1 MEHVDLNAIV
11 ANGRSVAT
19 ASVSAAADV
28 AIGILAEGGNAFD
41 AAVAACLV
49 ETVWLPMK
57 CGLAG
62 DVVALVRLRGG
73 PFRALLSVGP
83 GGAAFAPGQ
92 LTLTGPR
99 SIGVPGAP
107 DGYAALA
114 KLGRLSL
121 EEMVA
126 PARNM
131 ALTGVTWLPVAV
143 SLTADSSERLRMHND
158 AVPFLPNGH
167 LPTIGSQLRLPG
179 LALLLEAFGHLGSRL
194 FWGDIAKPLLER
206 LRNKGGLLTADDFR
220 VNPAHW
226 TEPLRRAFEPQCEVL
241 ATPYPTHGPR
251 LLRILE
257 LVRCQGFREL
267 DAVIRAI
274 TEDKS
279 AGIDGDGTSVV
290 SAADGAGNAA
300 VVVHSNSFPQY
311 GSGVVVPEYDLVLNN
326 RPGRG
331 FAVNDHGCANAPAPG
346 RVPRT
351 TLHAWARTD
360 GAGVFMGA
368 TPGGLNQ
375 TVWNAQTIL
384 GTFTTM
390 RDLAPLVLMPRWGF
404 DSHGELVA
412 EEGHPYAATVP
423 CSTPYLGFRSAT
435 QILRL
440 EHGGENWAIADPR
453 IGAVARAVQK

>member
-1 MEHVDLNAIV
+1 VGHVDLESVIAS
-11 ANGRSVAT
+11 GRSVAT
-19 ASVSAAADV
+19 AAVSAAADV

-62 DVVALVRLRGG
+62 DVVALCRCDGG
-73 PFRALLSVGP
+73 PFRALVSVGP
-83 GGAAFAPGQ
+83 GGAGFAPGQ

-121 EEMVA
+121 KKIIA

-143 SLTADSSERLRMHND
+143 SLTAESRERLRMYND
-158 AVPFLPNGH
+158 AVRFLPNWD
-167 LPTIGSQLRLPG
+167 LPTVGSKLRLPG
-179 LALLLEAFGHLGSRL
+179 LAGLLDAFAQLGSRL
-194 FWGDIAKPLLER
+194 FWGDIATPLLER
-206 LRNKGGLLTADDFR
+206 VRVGGGLLTAEDLR
-220 VNPAHW
+220 VNPAQW
-226 TEPLRRAFEPQCEVL
+226 TEPTRRVFPPEYEVL
-241 ATPYPTHGPR
+241 VTPYPTHGPR
-251 LLRILE
+251 LLRTLE
-257 LVRCQGFREL
+257 LVRCEGLRDL

-274 TEDKS
+274 TEDKN

-290 SAADGAGNAA
+290 SAADDAGNAV

-311 GSGVVVPEYDLVLNN
+311 GSGVVVSEYDLVLNN
-326 RPGRG
+326 RAGRG
-331 FAVNDHGCANAPAPG
+331 FAVNDHVGENAPAPG

-360 GAGVFMGA
+360 GAGVFIGA
-368 TPGGLNQ
+368 TPGGINQ
-375 TVWNAQTIL
+375 TTWNAQTIL
-384 GTFTTM
+384 ATFSTTC
-390 RDLAPLVLMPRWGF
+390 DLAQLVLMPRWAF
-404 DSHGELVA
+404 DSHGESIA
-412 EEGHPYAATVP
+412 EDGHLYAGAAAKRI
-423 CSTPYLGFRSAT
+423 PYLGLRSAT

-440 EHGGENWAIADPR
+440 EHGGMNWAIADPR
-453 IGAVARAVQK
+453 IGAVARAF